1 VDWEKVFVF
10 LDVLLGKFDW
20 YQKLKKLVISV
31 IVLIEITHND
41 EESQKKKKDAIN
53 AVLDAIK
60 QFGISLPFADWIM
73 KLIIDLMIDAV
84 VAYLNEKFGHDWINK
99 IGG

>member
-20 YQKLKKLVISV
+20 YQKLKKLVISI

-41 EESQKKKKDAIN
+41 EESQKKKKDAVN

-84 VAYLNEKFGHDWINK
+84 VSYLNEKFGHDWINK